1 MAHSIICHYKVPPS
15 QYEDHKHKK
24 RKQQFVPFSISVLE
38 MLAQRDLFNHKEIDL
53 KNLITPTVPM
63 FELIR
68 CNDANLSK
76 KISNKKQ
83 AE

>member
-1 MAHSIICHYKVPPS
+1 
-15 QYEDHKHKK
+15 
-24 RKQQFVPFSISVLE
+24 

-76 KISNKKQ
+76 KIYNKKQ